1 LSVGLL
7 VSSALAGAGAGWLVS
22 RIVDKFTA
30 PDVRASLLPVPASAI
45 AVSLFSL
52 KFGLPGPS
60 LFVYSGLGLV
70 LIGVTVFDIRRQM
83 IPHVVTIPGMI
94 AGLLAG
100 TFVLPLGFTKS
111 ALGMLVGGG
120 IILAATAVEALRKKE
135 IGGGDW
141 KYAAMIG
148 SFIGWQKIIV
158 ALVLTGI
165 FGVFGAMALQAAGS
179 HTKPQALGPWLSAGA
194 MVSILIGS
202 NL

>member
-1 LSVGLL
+1 MSVGLPL
-7 VSSALAGAGAGWLVS
+7 LSALAGACAGWLVS

-45 AVSLFSL
+45 AVTLFSL
-52 KFGLPGPS
+52 KFGMPGPP
-60 LFVYSGLGLV
+60 LFVYSGLGFV
-70 LIGVTVFDIRRQM
+70 LIGVTVFDIRKQM

-111 ALGMLVGGG
+111 FLGLLVGGG
-120 IILAATAVEALRKKE
+120 ILLAATIFEALRKKE

-148 SFIGWQKIIV
+148 SFIGWQKIIL
-158 ALVLTGI
+158 ALVLTGV
-165 FGVFGAMALQAAGS
+165 FGVFGAMALRAAGS
-179 HTKPQALGPWLSAGA
+179 HAKPQALGPWLSAGA
-194 MVSILIGS
+194 LASILIGNS
-202 NL
+202 